1 MATFLR
7 TTPLLVA
14 DEALS
19 TTITTDPITGE
30 PAVRVTGDLTVTPT
44 DTAWTPAQAASITNA
59 VGETTDPDTTTT
71 VIGLLKSIV
80 TRLS

>member
-30 PAVRVTGDLTVTPT
+30 PAVRVVDGGGGGGSSS
-44 DTAWTPAQAASITNA
+44 WTPEQAAQVVET
-59 VGETTDPDTTTT
+59 VGTPDDPDTMNT
-71 VIGLLKSIV
+71 VIGLLKRI
-80 TRLS
+80 LNK